1 MRVFTSNVVV
11 VVKQQS
17 LSQVFEM
24 TQLLSLSPMTLLIPL
39 LVIICFYLHN
49 RLKRERKSTKKTTQK

>member
-1 MRVFTSNVVV
+1 MGLYRTRQKMGGDMRVFTSNVVV

-24 TQLLSLSPMTLLIPL
+24 T
-39 LVIICFYLHN
+39 
-49 RLKRERKSTKKTTQK
+49 